1 MKKSKLASM
10 LFGAAVMLGTVTAFA
25 QVDPPFRGVGEAKN
39 STINVYGQVHTGITN
54 QSVGTSGTLTTMSNI
69 GSRIGFSGSENLGG
83 DLSAFYTIET
93 GFAADAP
100 RGSVAATSLGDRI
113 SVVGLRKGM
122 FELKAGRDKHVLVNL
137 QDKYYSTFLFPD
149 YHLGMNIHDTQG
161 IRANNTVFLA
171 ARPVNGLLVAY
182 QHTLSEV
189 AGKPNTTGTRVE
201 YDTNRV
207 SVGVATF
214 DDGATNKSTA
224 YGATFRANK
233 QLQLNAVYSEDK
245 NLGLD
250 TTGSSVAV
258 SYWIQPQLLLLA
270 SVGKKTGAVELDS
283 QNLGASYALSKRTW
297 LHARWLKEDYK
308 TLNTRDTTATVVSV
322 QHMF

>member
-1 MKKSKLASM
+1 MKKSKLASL
-10 LFGAAVMLGTVTAFA
+10 LFGAALMVSATVSFA
-25 QVDPPFRGVGEAKN
+25 QVDQPLKGVGEAKS
-39 STINVYGQVHTGITN
+39 STINVYGQVHTGIAS
-54 QSVGTSGTLTTMSNI
+54 QSVGTADALTIMSNL
-69 GSRIGFSGSENLGG
+69 GSRIGFTGSENLGG
-83 DLSAFYTIET
+83 NLSAFYTIET

-100 RGSVAATSLGDRI
+100 RGSAATTSLGDRA

-122 FELKAGRDKHVLVNL
+122 FEIKAGRDKHVLVNL
-137 QDKYYSTFLFPD
+137 HDKYNAFLLPD

-161 IRANNTVFLA
+161 IRAQNTVFLTA
-171 ARPVNGLLVAY
+171 QPVKGLLVAY

-201 YDTNRV
+201 YDADRV

-214 DDGATNKSTA
+214 DDGATSTSTS
-224 YGATFRANK
+224 YGATLRANK
-233 QLQLNAVYSEDK
+233 QLQFNAVYSKDK

-250 TTGSSVAV
+250 TIGSSVAV
-258 SYWIQPQLLLLA
+258 SYWIQPQLMLVA

-283 QNLGASYALSKRTW
+283 QNLGASYAFSKRTW